1 VDDKEVLE
9 QLVKEFTKKAGDNK
23 ISETVQNEASS
34 ALKRALSAAREVYSK
49 VDASKFKDASSAAIK
64 QFIADLNSGKS
75 IAEATAALTSSIGR
89 NLKTF
94 AVELGNEM
102 FGDAFVAKAAE
113 GGRDAV
119 AALKGAISIVAEKSG
134 IKLGV
139 DLDIT
144 KPESILKAFAG
155 DVAAAGINLGIA
167 QGFDEVQAAVAKAS
181 QGADKLIGNLDRYR
195 SAAGEISK
203 IEINPFGSIGKD
215 SKIADATA
223 GIGKETALTFQE
235 IFSKKAINLRET
247 LAISA
252 QEAQQQLS
260 DIYGGLENSQFQLSG
275 FNIGEIEGAEALAVT
290 ASALGM
296 EVRDI
301 TSTVNELTFTM
312 GATGEQAK
320 RSIETIAKAASN
332 TLLPVNRFHKE
343 VMTAAGQF
351 ELFGDNTEEAAAM
364 LDRFISKAA
373 PNRIGASVQAFQSV
387 ARGIAGMSDE
397 MKAFISMGTDLA
409 GGGGAIESIV
419 RLDAAL
425 ESGDKD
431 ALQGI
436 FDEAIARIEELSGA
450 PVMTLQ
456 EAVASGQEQTF
467 HQQVKMLEQMGLGSG
482 SAQASYIFDASRR
495 GAVDVET
502 VRARL
507 GGDVAMVDAAK
518 EKARYGRGALDVA
531 QEELGAGADFAR
543 FNAAYA
549 NGAANIMKTSDDLA
563 KGFVELGT
571 AIAGKSGLIDAL
583 KGYGVNTDAIKSD
596 GVTVEGAVA
605 RANDARANLSNATV
619 LETQGATANTNKA
632 TVGAASSTN
641 ADASASTGAETGQTV
656 SAINYATAR
665 VLAETKNGATNAS
678 PGAGD
683 SPPAPSPA
691 TPVEVTVKLEM
702 APGAEDFI
710 RSSVKR
716 VVVGAATGAPP

>member
-1 VDDKEVLE
+1 MDDKEVLE

-23 ISETVQNEASS
+23 ISETVQDEASS

-49 VDASKFKDASSAAIK
+49 ADASKFKDASSAAIK
-64 QFIADLNSGKS
+64 QFIADLKSGKS

-89 NLKTF
+89 DLKTF

-144 KPESILKAFAG
+144 KPESILKAFAA
-155 DVAAAGINLGIA
+155 DVTAAGIDFGIA

-223 GIGKETALTFQE
+223 GIGKETALAFQK
-235 IFSKKAINLRET
+235 IFSKQAINLRET

-260 DIYGGLENSQFQLSG
+260 DIYKGLENSQFQLSG
-275 FNIGEIEGAEALAVT
+275 FNIGEIKGAEALAVT

-343 VMTAAGQF
+343 VMTAASQF

-387 ARGIAGMSDE
+387 ARGIARMSDE
-397 MKAFISMGTDLA
+397 MKAFVSMGTDLA

-467 HQQVKMLEQMGLGSG
+467 YQQVKMLEQMRLGEG
-482 SAQASYIFDASRR
+482 SAQASDIFDASRR

-531 QEELGAGADFAR
+531 QEELGALADFAR

-563 KGFVELGT
+563 KGFVALGGV
-571 AIAGKSGLIDAL
+571 IAGKSGLIEAL
-583 KGYGVNTDAIKSD
+583 KRYGVNTDAIKSD
-596 GVTVEGAVA
+596 GVTVEEAVA
-605 RANDARANLSNATV
+605 KVNNASANLDRATV
-619 LETQGATANTNKA
+619 RETQGATANAGRLT
-632 TVGAASSTN
+632 AAGTSSTV
-641 ADASASTGAETGQTV
+641 ADVSTATAAEAGSAATDLSKIIADVLKVLDTRATDGSPATGASTASA
-656 SAINYATAR
+656 
-665 VLAETKNGATNAS
+665 
-678 PGAGD
+678 
-683 SPPAPSPA
+683 PAA
-691 TPVEVTVKLEM
+691 TPVEVTVRLEM
-702 APGAEDFI
+702 APGAAQFI
-710 RSSVKR
+710 EARAEEAVKR
-716 VVVGAATGAPP
+716 SANGTP